1 MKEHLQRIA
10 RAAAGWLPD
19 VLMLA
24 GAASVSWGARMVYE
38 PAGWM
43 VAGVFALAGGVLLAR
58 GAK

>member
-1 MKEHLQRIA
+1 MKKHLQRIA
-10 RAAAGWLPD
+10 TSAAGWLPD

-24 GAASVSWGARMVYE
+24 GAASISAGAGMVYQ

-43 VAGVFALAGGVLLAR
+43 VAGVFALAGGVLLSR